1 MKRILLTIAF
11 ISFFNSFVHGQVT
24 KFTYMQFDIAV
35 SITGN
40 PNRDDSYYYPET
52 TSSNAFLV
60 PNGLGSKIGYGV
72 HYRKWLTFGIHS
84 GIDYKWDDK
93 LVAVPV
99 YLNFGLSPKV
109 GPETRIMLQAGYG
122 KGFALGR
129 GNLNGEYKKI
139 KLGIGS
145 DDFIIF
151 AEISDY
157 GFRLYDQKSIGS
169 ISFGVTLTDFFSFNS
184 QED

>member
-1 MKRILLTIAF
+1 MKKIVLTIAF
-11 ISFFNSFVHGQVT
+11 LFFNLFVHGQVT
-24 KFTYMQFDIAV
+24 KFTYTQFDFAV

-40 PNRDDSYYYPET
+40 PNRDNYNYPEST

-84 GIDYKWDDK
+84 GLDYKWGDK
-93 LVAVPV
+93 LVAIPI

-145 DDFIIF
+145 DDFILF

-157 GFRLYDQKSIGS
+157 AFRIHDEKSVGS
-169 ISFGVTLTDFFSFNS
+169 ISFGITLTDFFSFNS

>member
-1 MKRILLTIAF
+1 MKKILLTIAF
-11 ISFFNSFVHGQVT
+11 ISFFNSFIHGQVT
-24 KFTYMQFDIAV
+24 KFTYTEFDIAA

-40 PNRDDSYYYPET
+40 PNRDNSYNYPES

-84 GIDYKWDDK
+84 GIDWKWDSK

-99 YLNFGLSPKV
+99 FLNFGLNPKI

-145 DDFIIF
+145 DDFTIF

-157 GFRLYDQKSIGS
+157 AFPLYDEKSIGM
-169 ISFGVTLTDFFSFNS
+169 ISFGVTLMDFFHYNS
-184 QED
+184 QTD